1 MVPLLG
7 FYSKDTAG
15 QGHKDVQDRK
25 TEGQKAVC
33 PIIRAELKTLKR
45 PQWGLVN
52 LLLSIPF
59 HKHTNMLTSLA
70 SVTPPLNSMPPSEA
84 LLPSLHRPT
93 S

>member
-33 PIIRAELKTLKR
+33 PIIRAELETPKR

-52 LLLSIPF
+52 LLLSIWSFPYTY
-59 HKHTNMLTSLA
+59 KHADVSCIRN
-70 SVTPPLNSMPPSEA
+70 PS
-84 LLPSLHRPT
+84 PQLHAPK
-93 S
+93 